1 MSAIQDA
8 YNQIGADFSD
18 VLRRFTSE
26 KLIVRFAEKFLED
39 GSFEQL
45 GEALRS
51 GNADAAFLASHT
63 LKGVSQN
70 MGFTGLYESSN
81 ALTEELRAK
90 PVDFMRAKELFE
102 PVEAE
107 YGKTVEALREAG
119 ADVLGVVSIFTY
131 GMKKGLEKL
140 SAANVKNVSL
150 TNFDVICEEAAA
162 TGYISRADVAR
173 LKAFRDNPADE
184 SWIRR

>member
-51 GNADAAFLASHT
+51 GNADAAFLAFHT

-70 MGFTGLYESSN
+70 MGFTGLYEPSN

-90 PVDFMRAKELFE
+90 PADFTRAKELFE
-102 PVEAE
+102 PVKAE
-107 YGKTVEALREAG
+107 YGKTVEALR
-119 ADVLGVVSIFTY
+119 
-131 GMKKGLEKL
+131 
-140 SAANVKNVSL
+140 AAL
-150 TNFDVICEEAAA
+150 
-162 TGYISRADVAR
+162 
-173 LKAFRDNPADE
+173 
-184 SWIRR
+184 

>member
-26 KLIVRFAEKFLED
+26 ELVARFAEKFLED

-45 GEALRS
+45 GEALRD

-63 LKGVSQN
+63 LKGVAQN
-70 MGFTGLYESSN
+70 MGFTGLYELSN
-81 ALTEELRAK
+81 ALTEELRTK
-90 PVDFMRAKELFE
+90 PADFTRAKELFE

-107 YGKTVEALREAG
+107 YAKTVKALR
-119 ADVLGVVSIFTY
+119 
-131 GMKKGLEKL
+131 
-140 SAANVKNVSL
+140 AAL
-150 TNFDVICEEAAA
+150 
-162 TGYISRADVAR
+162 
-173 LKAFRDNPADE
+173 
-184 SWIRR
+184 

>member
-70 MGFTGLYESSN
+70 MGFTGLYEPSN
-81 ALTEELRAK
+81 ALTAK
-90 PVDFMRAKELFE
+90 PADFTRAKELFE
-102 PVEAE
+102 PVKAE
-107 YGKTVEALREAG
+107 YSKTVEALR
-119 ADVLGVVSIFTY
+119 
-131 GMKKGLEKL
+131 
-140 SAANVKNVSL
+140 AAL
-150 TNFDVICEEAAA
+150 
-162 TGYISRADVAR
+162 
-173 LKAFRDNPADE
+173 
-184 SWIRR
+184 

>member
-45 GEALRS
+45 GEALR
-51 GNADAAFLASHT
+51 NDDANAAFLASHT
-63 LKGVSQN
+63 LKGIAQN
-70 MGFTGLYESSN
+70 MGFTGLYERSN

-90 PVDFMRAKELFE
+90 PADLTRAKELLVL
-102 PVEAE
+102 VEAE
-107 YGKTVEALREAG
+107 YGKTVAALR
-119 ADVLGVVSIFTY
+119 
-131 GMKKGLEKL
+131 
-140 SAANVKNVSL
+140 AAL
-150 TNFDVICEEAAA
+150 
-162 TGYISRADVAR
+162 
-173 LKAFRDNPADE
+173 
-184 SWIRR
+184 

>member
-70 MGFTGLYESSN
+70 MGFTGLYEQS
-81 ALTEELRAK
+81 K
-90 PVDFMRAKELFE
+90 PADFTRAKELFE

-107 YGKTVEALREAG
+107 YGKTVEALR
-119 ADVLGVVSIFTY
+119 
-131 GMKKGLEKL
+131 
-140 SAANVKNVSL
+140 AAL
-150 TNFDVICEEAAA
+150 
-162 TGYISRADVAR
+162 
-173 LKAFRDNPADE
+173 
-184 SWIRR
+184 

>member
-63 LKGVSQN
+63 LGSP
-70 MGFTGLYESSN
+70 S
-81 ALTEELRAK
+81 
-90 PVDFMRAKELFE
+90 
-102 PVEAE
+102 
-107 YGKTVEALREAG
+107 
-119 ADVLGVVSIFTY
+119 
-131 GMKKGLEKL
+131 
-140 SAANVKNVSL
+140 KNVDSPGL
-150 TNFDVICEEAAA
+150 
-162 TGYISRADVAR
+162 
-173 LKAFRDNPADE
+173 
-184 SWIRR
+184 

>member
-51 GNADAAFLASHT
+51 GNADAAFLASHP

-70 MGFTGLYESSN
+70 MGFTGLYEPSN

-90 PVDFMRAKELFE
+90 PADFTRAKELFE
-102 PVEAE
+102 PVKAE
-107 YGKTVEALREAG
+107 YSKTVEALR
-119 ADVLGVVSIFTY
+119 
-131 GMKKGLEKL
+131 
-140 SAANVKNVSL
+140 AAL
-150 TNFDVICEEAAA
+150 
-162 TGYISRADVAR
+162 
-173 LKAFRDNPADE
+173 
-184 SWIRR
+184 

>member
-63 LKGVSQN
+63 L
-70 MGFTGLYESSN
+70 
-81 ALTEELRAK
+81 RASHRTWDS
-90 PVDFMRAKELFE
+90 PAC
-102 PVEAE
+102 
-107 YGKTVEALREAG
+107 T
-119 ADVLGVVSIFTY
+119 
-131 GMKKGLEKL
+131 
-140 SAANVKNVSL
+140 
-150 TNFDVICEEAAA
+150 
-162 TGYISRADVAR
+162 SRR
-173 LKAFRDNPADE
+173 TR
-184 SWIRR
+184 

>member
-1 MSAIQDA
+1 MSAMQDA

-70 MGFTGLYESSN
+70 MGFTGLYEQSN

-90 PVDFMRAKELFE
+90 PADFTRSKELFE

-107 YGKTVEALREAG
+107 YGKTVEALR
-119 ADVLGVVSIFTY
+119 
-131 GMKKGLEKL
+131 
-140 SAANVKNVSL
+140 AAL
-150 TNFDVICEEAAA
+150 
-162 TGYISRADVAR
+162 
-173 LKAFRDNPADE
+173 
-184 SWIRR
+184 

>member
-1 MSAIQDA
+1 MSAIENA

-63 LKGVSQN
+63 LKGIAQN
-70 MGFTGLYESSN
+70 MGFTGLYEPSN
-81 ALTEELRAK
+81 ALTEELRAN
-90 PVDFMRAKELFE
+90 PADLTRARELRV

-107 YGKTVEALREAG
+107 YGKTAQALR
-119 ADVLGVVSIFTY
+119 
-131 GMKKGLEKL
+131 
-140 SAANVKNVSL
+140 AAL
-150 TNFDVICEEAAA
+150 
-162 TGYISRADVAR
+162 
-173 LKAFRDNPADE
+173 
-184 SWIRR
+184 

>member
-70 MGFTGLYESSN
+70 MGFTGLSN

-107 YGKTVEALREAG
+107 YGKTVEALR
-119 ADVLGVVSIFTY
+119 
-131 GMKKGLEKL
+131 
-140 SAANVKNVSL
+140 AAL
-150 TNFDVICEEAAA
+150 
-162 TGYISRADVAR
+162 
-173 LKAFRDNPADE
+173 
-184 SWIRR
+184 

>member
-51 GNADAAFLASHT
+51 GNADAAFLAS
-63 LKGVSQN
+63 
-70 MGFTGLYESSN
+70 N

-90 PVDFMRAKELFE
+90 PADFTRAKELFE

-107 YGKTVEALREAG
+107 YSKTVEALR
-119 ADVLGVVSIFTY
+119 
-131 GMKKGLEKL
+131 
-140 SAANVKNVSL
+140 AAL
-150 TNFDVICEEAAA
+150 
-162 TGYISRADVAR
+162 
-173 LKAFRDNPADE
+173 
-184 SWIRR
+184 

>member
-70 MGFTGLYESSN
+70 MGFTGLYEPSN

-90 PVDFMRAKELFE
+90 PADFTRAKELFE
-102 PVEAE
+102 PVKAE
-107 YGKTVEALREAG
+107 YGKTARHCAPPCSKQHRLAAQGTGNPLRRSVRCGYRAERAYVG
-119 ADVLGVVSIFTY
+119 RIRYHCFVHV
-131 GMKKGLEKL
+131 KL
-140 SAANVKNVSL
+140 RANPCV
-150 TNFDVICEEAAA
+150 FA
-162 TGYISRADVAR
+162 
-173 LKAFRDNPADE
+173 
-184 SWIRR
+184 